1 MTTFNEVRQAALRRG
16 VKTVAVAAAADEPV
30 LEAVRDAARGGY
42 ARAILVGDGN
52 DIDRIAGRIGLKVD
66 GKWVQV
72 VHQPDVKEAALT
84 AARLVHEGK
93 ADILM
98 KGLIA
103 SADFLRAVLHREHGL
118 RIDRALTA
126 LGIAEM
132 PSLERLLVM
141 ADGGLHM
148 YPDLAA
154 KIDILSGI
162 GGVCRALEI
171 ERPRCAAVCAVE
183 VVNPKM
189 QATLDAAEL
198 QRMGQAGV
206 FGDMIVEGPLS
217 LDIALSPEAARH
229 KGMTGSAVAGRADAL
244 LMPNIETGNVF
255 WKTITH
261 FSDALEFA
269 GIVAGAAAPVIMTSR
284 ADSAQTKLNSI
295 ALSILMCG
303 GNDHV

>member
-16 VKTVAVAAAADEPV
+16 VKTVAVAAAADAPV

-84 AARLVHEGK
+84 AARLVHGGK

-103 SADFLRAVLHREHGL
+103 SADFL
-118 RIDRALTA
+118 RALTA

-154 KIDILSGI
+154 KIDILSGTD
-162 GGVCRALEI
+162 GVCRALEI
-171 ERPRCAAVCAVE
+171 GRPRYAAVCAV
-183 VVNPKM
+183 
-189 QATLDAAEL
+189 D
-198 QRMGQAGV
+198 
-206 FGDMIVEGPLS
+206 
-217 LDIALSPEAARH
+217 
-229 KGMTGSAVAGRADAL
+229 VAGLWALCSRGPDIYPIGGGTYAVDGEMMDELMNNPYIEHACNLGAIYHRVAERLGKPADETNCVICHMGGGLSVGAHRAGKSIDVNNCLDGDGPMSA
-244 LMPNIETGNVF
+244 NR
-255 WKTITH
+255 
-261 FSDALEFA
+261 
-269 GIVAGAAAPVIMTSR
+269 AGAVPQHRHSG
-284 ADSAQTKLNSI
+284 DGL
-295 ALSILMCG
+295 
-303 GNDHV
+303 